1 MGFLTDIVFFVF
13 LLEDGGHLNGFYG
26 DDQRS
31 WLRKGVKGTGVQA
44 ERGEK
49 TGKVKVLERASCG
62 PSTASKLP
70 EARSQRRA
78 GGERQSHSSTAV
90 YFLLHC

>member
-1 MGFLTDIVFFVF
+1 MGTSHLTFKHTLLFTNTRSTLQGTLTEIPHRVPVLGFLTDIVFFIF

-44 ERGEK
+44 EGGVR
-49 TGKVKVLERASCG
+49 RQ
-62 PSTASKLP
+62 
-70 EARSQRRA
+70 ARLKS
-78 GGERQSHSSTAV
+78 
-90 YFLLHC
+90 